1 MNDALKNIL
10 ERNSHRNLVEPAPS
24 SEEMDL
30 IYKAALRAPDHAWLR
45 PSSFIEVQGKGLD
58 RLSSAFKDFAKEQID
73 NLEQDKLEIYA
84 NAPFRAPLVVI
95 LINSPKEHPKVP
107 EVEQI
112 MSTAAAGQNI
122 LLALSSL
129 GYGGIWRTGT
139 FALNKKVNKYLG
151 LNSDQQVLGY
161 LYIGT
166 PEGNQ
171 KNIPDLNPS
180 DFVTK
185 WNS

>member
-24 SEEMDL
+24 SDEMDL

-58 RLSSAFKDFAKEQID
+58 RLSNAFKDFAKDQID
-73 NLEQDKLEIYA
+73 NLEQEKLDVYV
-84 NAPFRAPLVVI
+84 NAPYRAPMVVM
-95 LINSPKEHPKVP
+95 LINTPKEHPKVP

-122 LLALSSL
+122 LLALNSF
-129 GYGGIWRTGT
+129 GYGGIWRTGS
-139 FALNKKVNKYLG
+139 FALNKKVNKYLD
-151 LNSDQQVLGY
+151 LSPDQQVLGY
-161 LYIGT
+161 LYIGS

-171 KNIPDLNPS
+171 KNIPDLDPA
-180 DFVTK
+180 DFVSK